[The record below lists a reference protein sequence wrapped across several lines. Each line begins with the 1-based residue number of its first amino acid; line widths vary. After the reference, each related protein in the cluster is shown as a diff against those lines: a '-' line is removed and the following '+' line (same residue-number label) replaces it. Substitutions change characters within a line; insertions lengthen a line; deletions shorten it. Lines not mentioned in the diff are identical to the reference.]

1 MWARLW
7 GGVKGTKAPNDDIV
21 ALAQQGDAEAQL
33 HLGVNYELGSQ
44 GVPQDDLQAVAWYR
58 KAAEQGCAEA
68 QFALGLMYSIGRG
81 VAQDD
86 QQAVAWYRQA
96 AEQGDAKAQF
106 NLGLMYDDGRGVA
119 QDYQQA
125 AAWYHQ
131 AAEQGDAAAQYA
143 LGEMYRLD
151 SGVRRSLQ
159 PAPSWDS
166 EQILFWNRHALVEEK
181 PDYAWNH
188 EQKLFWYRQAAE
200 QGHADAQFSLGVDEA
215 FESCGLTYQRG
226 EKWFRLAAE
235 QGHSAA
241 QQILGEMYFKGMGVQ
256 QDDQQAY
263 AWSFVAAAN
272 GRDHTLRTC
281 NIVAERLTPA
291 DLAQA
296 QALAAHYVEQYQP
309 K

>member
-1 MWARLW
+1 MSFIDPIIAAAEQGGAAAQFRLARQYRT
-7 GGVKGTKAPNDDIV
+7 G
-21 ALAQQGDAEAQL
+21 
-33 HLGVNYELGSQ
+33 LGVPKDFKKE
-44 GVPQDDLQAVAWYR
+44 AAWYR
-58 KAAEQGCAEA
+58 KAAEQGHAGAQCCLGDMYLHGRGVQQSDQKAASWYSKAAKQDEPEA
-68 QFALGLMYSIGRG
+68 QFKLGEMYRDGHG
-81 VAQDD
+81 VLKNAYL
-86 QQAVAWYRQA
+86 AVSLFRKA
-96 AEQGDAKAQF
+96 AE
-106 NLGLMYDDGRGVA
+106 R
-119 QDYQQA
+119 
-125 AAWYHQ
+125 
-131 AAEQGDAAAQYA
+131 GDAAAQYA

-159 PAPSWDS
+159 PDPSWDS

-226 EKWFRLAAE
+226 KNWLRLAAE

-241 QQILGEMYFKGMGVQ
+241 QQTLGEMYFKGMGVQ

>member
-1 MWARLW
+1 QCSLGDMYLHGR
-7 GGVKGTKAPNDDIV
+7 GVQQSDQKA
-21 ALAQQGDAEAQL
+21 A
-33 HLGVNYELGSQ
+33 S
-44 GVPQDDLQAVAWYR
+44 WYR
-58 KAAEQGCAEA
+58 K
-68 QFALGLMYSIGRG
+68 S
-81 VAQDD
+81 
-86 QQAVAWYRQA
+86 
-96 AEQGDAKAQF
+96 AEQGDAAGQCSLGDMYLHGRGVQQSDQKAASWYSKAAKQDEPEAQF
-106 NLGLMYDDGRGVA
+106 KLGEMYRDGRGVLKNA
-119 QDYQQA
+119 YLA
-125 AAWYHQ
+125 VSLFHK
-131 AAEQGDAAAQYA
+131 AAERGDAAAQYA

-159 PAPSWDS
+159 PDPSWDS

-226 EKWFRLAAE
+226 ENWLRLAAE

-241 QQILGEMYFKGMGVQ
+241 QQTLGEMYFKGMGVQ